1 MDVTLLPLS
10 VPGLRR
16 MRLFLQMIVLEQAKD
31 TIHDEFAQMRL
42 GEVCPIQTVEAVAAE
57 NARLVV
63 RVVRVATVDEEALPF
78 PVDELRSDHVEQLFD
93 AVEVVATGSIV
104 EVEVIDLE
112 PAVITLI
119 DNIAEHLAQA
129 SLVLLV
135 LLTQQVEYVDVA
147 IAGNKVVRVLVK
159 SESILLLV
167 VFELNFRRLLRL
179 LGPKQRNGA
188 SDLDM
193 REHALAMLQ
202 NEFSLNV
209 IGDVAVLVDAAGVE
223 PCSSTRCIPSRH
235 EGNTHRFGEVGLF
248 RV

>member
-167 VFELNFRRLLRL
+167 VFELNFRRLLRF
-179 LGPKQRNGA
+179 LGPK
-188 SDLDM
+188 
-193 REHALAMLQ
+193 
-202 NEFSLNV
+202 
-209 IGDVAVLVDAAGVE
+209 
-223 PCSSTRCIPSRH
+223 
-235 EGNTHRFGEVGLF
+235 
-248 RV
+248 